1 MQVQCPVYILH
12 GQLDEEVHWH
22 HGLRLHEATPA
33 QHKRQPWWVSDGG
46 HNDICEG
53 SDKLDEYYRRL
64 RVFIAELNSVSSS
77 SSTANTAGAV
87 GAGSSSSKRSGN
99 SSSSA
104 KQQQLDPIVSI
115 A

>member
-1 MQVQCPVYILH
+1 VYILH

-33 QHKRQPWWVSDGG
+33 QHKRQPWWVSDRG

-53 SDKLDEYYRRL
+53 AEKLDEYYRRL
-64 RVFIAELNSVSSS
+64 RVFISEL
-77 SSTANTAGAV
+77 SSTASSSATASSTGA
-87 GAGSSSSKRSGN
+87 AGSSSSKRSG
-99 SSSSA
+99 SSSSSS

>member
-33 QHKRQPWWVSDGG
+33 QHKQQPWWVSDRG

-64 RVFIAELNSVSSS
+64 RVFITELNSASTSA
-77 SSTANTAGAV
+77 STAGTV
-87 GAGSSSSKRSGN
+87 GAGSSSSKRSGSN
-99 SSSSA
+99 GSSA
-104 KQQQLDPIVSI
+104 KQLQQLDPIVSI